1 MGKLHVLFVAVTS
14 ALSTPPA
21 PLREPP
27 DPTVNA
33 ISIGSSSFTQQ
44 SLPLSYISEWPVWM
58 ASESGDAVSLLP
70 TAGEEAEEAGWV
82 NPATF
87 EQLWQPQDLPR
98 PAARAAIGAVLKD
111 GVPRYIFPT
120 IETTCTSG
128 QMVWH
133 NRGLNSLPL
142 AKTWLTFGDVP
153 VDDLRLT
160 CYRQP
165 LPEQEASDDESEDSS
180 KEELISGAGDLE
192 ASSRNRFLAASGRL
206 LETDGGEWE
215 PILPLTEVGNAVDI
229 IFNII
234 GEAPDAMGKG
244 FCFLIAPLKDT
255 PLPATALEADHR
267 LRLFLSDVDATPTSL
282 DPEDRKAWLW
292 NRGECDLSLFTV
304 APGGA
309 SDFLPDVYRPLY
321 GK

>member
-1 MGKLHVLFVAVTS
+1 MHSIFFVAFTS

-165 LPEQEASDDESEDSS
+165 LPEQEAADDDERRQQQG
-180 KEELISGAGDLE
+180 GADQRRGRFGRVEPQPLFSRVRPAPRDGWWRVGADL
-192 ASSRNRFLAASGRL
+192 AI
-206 LETDGGEWE
+206 DGGWQ
-215 PILPLTEVGNAVDI
+215 
-229 IFNII
+229 
-234 GEAPDAMGKG
+234 
-244 FCFLIAPLKDT
+244 C
-255 PLPATALEADHR
+255 
-267 LRLFLSDVDATPTSL
+267 
-282 DPEDRKAWLW
+282 
-292 NRGECDLSLFTV
+292 
-304 APGGA
+304 GGYY
-309 SDFLPDVYRPLY
+309 L
-321 GK
+321 